1 MLLTV
6 ELLDQKTLDWRLL
19 AHHEDVAADAVPTI
33 VGTIREGLP
42 PASVLRWNWTGRRA
56 PVAATE
62 APSRTPRRSRRRPN
76 RASGDRPGTAG

>member
-1 MLLTV
+1 MLLTI

-42 PASVLRWNWTGRRA
+42 PASVLRWNWSDRRA
-56 PVAATE
+56 PTAVEAE
-62 APSRTPRRSRRRPN
+62 APARPRRWGRKHR
-76 RASGDRPGTAG
+76 

>member
-33 VGTIREGLP
+33 VGTIRQGLP
-42 PASVLRWNWTGRRA
+42 PASVLRWNWSGRRA
-56 PVAATE
+56 PAAAEAE
-62 APSRTPRRSRRRPN
+62 APARPHRRGRKRR
-76 RASGDRPGTAG
+76 